1 MVIIF
6 FISVILLVKIS
17 ISQEIST
24 GINTASDNGE
34 NNSVLKIN
42 KQSRNNINVHEENP
56 QDNSDMLL
64 HQYTSSLLYN
74 KNKQEVFHSPN
85 IISSFRSNINF
96 GGMWSGYA
104 IINFTPQ
111 MNIKPFD
118 FISIYANHSSSM
130 FIPLSGLKS
139 YIKSL
144 AIKGAAVLAIENSV
158 RFLLHSNQLVQSVIG
173 FTLKN
178 VAIGLLEKSLN
189 KPGETIEFK
198 NYYWSVNIRF

>member
-1 MVIIF
+1 MSQG
-6 FISVILLVKIS
+6 SVIL
-17 ISQEIST
+17 T
-24 GINTASDNGE
+24 NTIPPDNGE

-42 KQSRNNINVHEENP
+42 KPGKNILVSVHDENP
-56 QDNSDMLL
+56 QDNSDILL
-64 HQYTSSLLYN
+64 HEYTNSFLYN

-111 MNIKPFD
+111 MSIMPFD

-130 FIPLSGLKS
+130 FIPLSGIKS
-139 YIKSL
+139 YVKSL

-158 RFLLHSNQLVQSVIG
+158 KFLIQSNQLVQSVIG

-178 VAIGLLEKSLN
+178 IAIGLLEKTLN

-198 NYYWSVNIRF
+198 NYYYSVNIRF